1 MLLPRASLGRN
12 AVRVWRNG
20 SYKQVA
26 QRGMASH
33 AGLEFEASEAAGVK
47 IASREVSGPTTT
59 LTVVAKAGSRH
70 EPLPGYSE
78 VLEKFAFKSTF
89 KRSALRITRE
99 NELLGGQLS
108 CYRSRENLV
117 LSARFLNN
125 DLPYYAELLGEVV
138 SQTKYCTNE
147 LNELV
152 FNLVKFS
159 QNAIAASPSAQ
170 ALDAAHT
177 LAFHQGLGNPLTI
190 PASAPLK
197 KYVSAEGV
205 ADFAQG
211 VYTKPSIA
219 VVSSGSNSA
228 ELSKWIG
235 QFFTELPTTTAS
247 GKFAPATSQQT
258 KYYGGEQRISSQAG
272 NAVVIAFPGSSAY
285 GTSGYKPE
293 LAVLASLLGGESSIK
308 WSTGSSILAKATE
321 AFPGVHVSTNQGA
334 YTDAGLFHIT
344 VSGQTADRVSQ
355 AAKAVVEAL
364 NNVAAGNI
372 AAEDVKKAIALARFR
387 VLDVGS
393 SLTAGS
399 EATGSALI
407 HGGKSFSIAANAQ
420 DLEKVTEAQ
429 VKAAAKSLLSNKASV
444 ATVGELFTLPYASD
458 LGLTV

>member
-1 MLLPRASLGRN
+1 MMLPRASLGRT
-12 AVRVWRNG
+12 AARVWRNG
-20 SYKQVA
+20 SYQQTTV
-26 QRGMASH
+26 RGMASH
-33 AGLEFEASEAAGVK
+33 AGLEFEASESAGVK
-47 IASREVSGPTTT
+47 VASREVQGPTTT
-59 LTVVAKAGSRH
+59 LTVVAKAGSRY

-78 VLEKFAFKSTF
+78 ALEKFAFKSTL

-138 SQTKYCTNE
+138 SQTKYCPHE

-152 FNLVKFS
+152 FNLIKAS
-159 QNAIAASPSAQ
+159 QNSIAASPSAQ

-177 LAFHQGLGNPLTI
+177 IAFHQGLGSPLTI
-190 PASAPLK
+190 PAATPLK
-197 KYVSAEGV
+197 KYVSAEGI
-205 ADFAQG
+205 ASFAEG

-235 QFFTELPTTTAS
+235 QFFNELPTSTAS
-247 GKFAPATSQQT
+247 GPFAPASSQQT
-258 KYYGGEQRISSQAG
+258 KYFGGEQRIASQAG
-272 NAVVIAFPGSSAY
+272 NAIVIAFPGSNAY
-285 GTSGYKPE
+285 GASGYKPE
-293 LAVLASLLGGESSIK
+293 LAVLATLLGGESSIK
-308 WSTGSSILAKATE
+308 WTTGSSILAKATE
-321 AFPGVHVSTNQGA
+321 AIPGVKVSTSQST
-334 YTDAGLFHIT
+334 YSDAGLFHIT
-344 VSGQTADRVSQ
+344 VSGQAADRVSQ
-355 AAKAVVEAL
+355 ATKSVVDAL
-364 NNVAAGNI
+364 NNVAAGNV
-372 AAEDVKKAIALARFR
+372 AAEDIKKAIALARFR

-407 HGGKSFSIAANAQ
+407 HGGKPFSIAANAQ
-420 DLEKVTEAQ
+420 DIEKVTEAQ

-444 ATVGELFTLPYASD
+444 ATVGELFSLPYASD